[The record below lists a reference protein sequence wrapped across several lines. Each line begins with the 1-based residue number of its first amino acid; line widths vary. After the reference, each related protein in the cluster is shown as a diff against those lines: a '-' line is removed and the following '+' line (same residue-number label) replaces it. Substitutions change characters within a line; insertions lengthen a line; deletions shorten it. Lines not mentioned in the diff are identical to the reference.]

1 MRGMQWGPIPC
12 RRSWTS
18 VSESVNAPVPMVATE
33 QNLFGAKDGRV
44 VELFQENHAFFQKL
58 CDLQAAVCHVVSV
71 ACERGGVRQSPFHF
85 PHAHFTPA
93 RQSRHAVLPNR
104 CLRHLPVDRWVG
116 PPCGAAGTQSGK
128 ASARHY
134 RANFCTRLPRM
145 SPT

>member
-71 ACERGGVRQSPFHF
+71 VCATCRWIGGLDRLVVQPEPKAVRLLLTTAERTSAHVFPGCRQHKLISP
-85 PHAHFTPA
+85 
-93 RQSRHAVLPNR
+93 L
-104 CLRHLPVDRWVG
+104 
-116 PPCGAAGTQSGK
+116 
-128 ASARHY
+128 
-134 RANFCTRLPRM
+134 
-145 SPT
+145 